1 MVWKI
6 AVLKHGVYVMVG
18 EWVLMVAG
26 MVVEA
31 FLVMVVVG
39 IVDARL
45 ERLVEWKEMWDG
57 TTPESTTLLGVMVLI
72 AETTGHPIEAKE

>member
-1 MVWKI
+1 
-6 AVLKHGVYVMVG
+6 MVG

-31 FLVMVVVG
+31 LLVMVVVG

-45 ERLVEWKEMWDG
+45 ERLVEWEEMWDRM
-57 TTPESTTLLGVMVLI
+57 TPESAALLGVMVLVV
-72 AETTGHPIEAKE
+72 ETAGRPVEAKE

>member
-6 AVLKHGVYVMVG
+6 AMLMMVV

-31 FLVMVVVG
+31 LSVMVVVG
-39 IVDARL
+39 IVDARS
-45 ERLVEWKEMWDG
+45 ERLVDWKEMWDG
-57 TTPESTTLLGVMVLI
+57 TTPKCATLLGVMV
-72 AETTGHPIEAKE
+72 G

>member
-1 MVWKI
+1 MV
-6 AVLKHGVYVMVG
+6 V

-31 FLVMVVVG
+31 LLVMAVVG

-57 TTPESTTLLGVMVLI
+57 TTPESAALLI
-72 AETTGHPIEAKE
+72 ETKYISLYH

>member
-1 MVWKI
+1 
-6 AVLKHGVYVMVG
+6 MVG

-31 FLVMVVVG
+31 LLVMVVVG

-45 ERLVEWKEMWDG
+45 ERLVEWEEMWDG
-57 TTPESTTLLGVMVLI
+57 TTPECATLFGVMVLV
-72 AETTGHPIEAKE
+72 AETAGRPVEAKE

>member
-1 MVWKI
+1 
-6 AVLKHGVYVMVG
+6 MVG

-31 FLVMVVVG
+31 LLVMVVVG

-45 ERLVEWKEMWDG
+45 ERLVEWEEMWDG
-57 TTPESTTLLGVMVLI
+57 TTHESTTLLGVMVLV
-72 AETTGHPIEAKE
+72 AETAGRPVEAKE